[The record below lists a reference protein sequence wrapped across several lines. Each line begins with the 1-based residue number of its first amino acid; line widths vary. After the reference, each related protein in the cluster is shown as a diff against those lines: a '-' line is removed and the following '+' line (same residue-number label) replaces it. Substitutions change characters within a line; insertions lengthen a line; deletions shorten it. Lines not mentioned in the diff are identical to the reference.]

1 MKVSSVQI
9 GTMIQCASGWCGT
22 MGKSKKKK
30 QIYNDRVKKQIKA
43 VSTLD
48 MDSNWFL
55 FSNRIA
61 NLQMFE

>member
-1 MKVSSVQI
+1 MRFGLLWI
-9 GTMIQCASGWCGT
+9 GT

-48 MDSNWFL
+48 MDSNWFW

-61 NLQMFE
+61 NLQMFEYNVITDYFIYI